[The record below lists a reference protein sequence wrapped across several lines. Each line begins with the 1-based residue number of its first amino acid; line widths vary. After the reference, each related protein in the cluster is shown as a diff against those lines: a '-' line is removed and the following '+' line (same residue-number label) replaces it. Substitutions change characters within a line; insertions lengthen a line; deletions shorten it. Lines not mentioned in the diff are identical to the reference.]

1 MEGKVA
7 LPFVGMVLAE
17 CAQVGLMI
25 VSKLAMSKGMS
36 NLVFVFYSNALASLV
51 LLPLSLLFRRRELPP
66 LTFKIFGGFFLLGL
80 LGCLAQVFGYAG
92 INYSSPTLGTAMLNL
107 VPGFTFV
114 FAISFRMEK
123 LDWRTSTSLAKL
135 MGTIVSISGAF
146 IVTYWKGPSLL
157 RTVSS
162 LNLLNQLVSQESNW
176 IIGGLLLAL
185 DCLMTSAWVILQA
198 LVLKKY
204 PSELVVVFYYCFFVA
219 IQSFIVC
226 LFVEREPGAWSL
238 VPDVKLIA
246 VLYSGVFGSAFQV
259 GICTWCLRKTGPVF
273 ISMFKPL
280 GIVIAVVVGVVFQ
293 GDYFYLGSLVGA
305 TVIVIGFYAVM
316 WGKAKEEKTRADS
329 GLRSLESSS
338 RKVPLLQGSIEE
350 I

>member
-80 LGCLAQVFGYAG
+80 LG
-92 INYSSPTLGTAMLNL
+92 
-107 VPGFTFV
+107 
-114 FAISFRMEK
+114 MEK